1 MPLYEYRCTQ
11 CHHDFEQQQP
21 VGSAVPACPRCGSPS
36 RRVYSSVGLIFKGS
50 GFHTTDYR
58 KAAPADDGPSKGAA
72 SDSAG
77 TKDAKDTKDT
87 KETKETKDTKGA
99 KDTKDTKDTKDA
111 KSSTDTKPTTST

>member
-21 VGSAVPACPRCGSPS
+21 VGSPAPGCPRCGSPS
-36 RRVYSSVGLIFKGS
+36 RKVYSSVGLIFKGS

-58 KAAPADDGPSKGAA
+58 KAAPPEDGPAKTSA
-72 SDSAG
+72 SG
-77 TKDAKDTKDT
+77 GTETKDAKDTKDA
-87 KETKETKDTKGA
+87 KE
-99 KDTKDTKDTKDA
+99 TKDTKDTKDA

>member
-21 VGSAVPACPRCGSPS
+21 VGSPAPGCPRCGSPS
-36 RRVYSSVGLIFKGS
+36 RKVYSSVGLIFKGS
-50 GFHTTDYR
+50 GFHTTEYR
-58 KAAPADDGPSKGAA
+58 KAAPADDGPSKTSASGGA
-72 SDSAG
+72 
-77 TKDAKDTKDT
+77 
-87 KETKETKDTKGA
+87 ETKDA